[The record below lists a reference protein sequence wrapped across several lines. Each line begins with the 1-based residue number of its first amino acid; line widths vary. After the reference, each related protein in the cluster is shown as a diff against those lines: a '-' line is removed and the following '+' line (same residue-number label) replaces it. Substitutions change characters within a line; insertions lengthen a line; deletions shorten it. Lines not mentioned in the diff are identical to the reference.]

1 MKLARLSF
9 LVLLFAAFSCS
20 LSAQVDPPVNRG
32 CATPPH
38 MPERLVKY
46 QKGLIP
52 RVQRSVN
59 IQYVPLQIFLV
70 GENDGSGRS
79 NPVEVLAAL
88 EQLNLDYLDMN
99 IHFFIRGDI
108 RLINN
113 STYNNH
119 SFAEGRQ
126 MMSTF
131 NQPDVINVYFVESPA
146 GACGYYSPS
155 RDAIAMGKNCIGL
168 GDRTWS
174 HEMGHFLTLP
184 HTFLGWECYDVI
196 ENIPNPAPEDIS
208 ELNFPNCFWAGREV
222 EKVDGSNCEDAA
234 DGFCDTAPDYLM
246 ERWSCNGSG
255 MYPDSLTDP
264 NGVRFAVSGAN
275 IMSYANDGC
284 VEGFS
289 EEQKG
294 AMLTDLD
301 NRVGLVDNDN
311 AETEPA
317 RVEDLMLISPE
328 NNEDLPVS
336 DFVELVW
343 NNVPNADYY
352 IVQLHSSSNLNGAVL
367 LTEITS
373 DTSLVVD
380 EGLIARR
387 RYYWRVRPVNSYEVA
402 GEFSETIRFRNGEF
416 ATSTIDQELNAAITV
431 APNPVASGQNLRIN
445 GHNLGTSGA
454 LNIELINAAGQVLV
468 AKQQANVSPAGFTED
483 IPTAALPAGVYFL
496 RLRLNERLVTRRIVL
511 TP

>member
-1 MKLARLSF
+1 MKLFRFSF
-9 LVLLFAAFSCS
+9 FLLLFAAFSFP
-20 LSAQVDPPVNRG
+20 LSAQVDATVNRG

-38 MPERLVKY
+38 KADRLIKY

-52 RVQRSVN
+52 RVQRSIN
-59 IQYVPLQIFLV
+59 IQYVPLQIFIV
-70 GENDGSGRS
+70 GENDGSGYS
-79 NPVEVLAAL
+79 DPIEILNAL
-88 EQLNLDYLDMN
+88 EQLNADYLDMN

-108 RLINN
+108 RFINN

-126 MMSTF
+126 MMSQF
-131 NQPDVINVYFVESPA
+131 NLPDVINVYFVESPA

-174 HEMGHFLTLP
+174 HEMGHYLTLP
-184 HTFLGWECYDVI
+184 HTFLGWECYEEI
-196 ENIPNPAPEDIS
+196 SSIPDPAPEDIS
-208 ELNFPNCFWAGREV
+208 ELNFPSCFWAGLEV

-255 MYPDSLTDP
+255 IYPDSLTDP
-264 NGVRFAVSGAN
+264 NGQKFIVSGAN

-301 NRVGLVDNDN
+301 NRIGLVDNDG
-311 AETEPA
+311 AETVPA
-317 RVEDLMLISPE
+317 RVEDLTLISPE

-336 DFVELVW
+336 DFVELTW
-343 NNVPNADYY
+343 NDVPNADYY
-352 IVQLHSSSNLNGAVL
+352 VVQLHSSANLNGAVL
-367 LTEITS
+367 FTQIVG
-373 DTSLVVD
+373 DTSIVID

-387 RYYWRVRPVNSYEVA
+387 RYYWRVRPVNRYEVA

-416 ATSTIDQELNAAITV
+416 ATSTIDQQLNAAITV
-431 APNPVASGQNLRIN
+431 APNPVAGGQNLRIS
-445 GHNLGTSGA
+445 GRDLGASGA

-468 AKQQANVSPAGFTED
+468 ARQQANVGAAGFTED
-483 IPTAALPAGVYFL
+483 IPTATLPTGVYFL
-496 RLRLNERLVTRRIVL
+496 RLRLNDRLVTRRVVL